1 MKRLFA
7 IAGVFGLFLAMAPPA
22 AAQGAPTARLSG
34 VGNGGTYSGHVRI
47 LAEGSSSIGIKRL
60 EISINGTVVRSENY
74 GGVQGNADIDFTWAT
89 DRAAPVGGRNTHYT
103 VRVRAINNNNAEA
116 VQEARVAVE
125 NGTSAPRGV
134 SASFDSNSVGI
145 GWASNPEADIT
156 GYRVER
162 DSGSGWSSI
171 GTTGSTSMSD
181 SPGPG
186 NHSYRVIAIRSSV
199 VNGGGTASGPSSPAS
214 VNVPAPPPSSSG
226 GAAPGSGSG
235 SGSGSG
241 TGSGSTGSGKG
252 GSAGGSGSGGN
263 SGGIPGYGGRK
274 GKAGSGSGSGG
285 GGRSRGGSVYGTYG
299 SASGRRLG
307 AIGLPGRLSLP
318 GRMGVGRAQIQE
330 LGADRPEWGSFEEN
344 LPYNLEGG
352 FEVEEA
358 LGSPRRV
365 AALSPY
371 RAIPPDGLRWVAAGL
386 WLIVTAAFLKAL
398 ERLITQKELAAAAAL
413 AAREVPEITEDM
425 IPLEV
430 LAAAHEEVAVP
441 ERIPLVAVQEPKVPV
456 AEVSGIREPVLAE
469 AEVSPAATAV
479 VEDEAIAPAAQASSS
494 PAPTRAAASS
504 KVKKATSAS
513 KKPRSRTE
521 TARTTAKKTRSNAA
535 KGSAPKN
542 AGTKG
547 AAKSPAKAAD
557 RSSKKTTTARKSSTR
572 TPGAKRRSTARKTT
586 TSQPKLRLVKN
597 DSAAA

>member
-1 MKRLFA
+1 
-7 IAGVFGLFLAMAPPA
+7 
-22 AAQGAPTARLSG
+22 
-34 VGNGGTYSGHVRI
+34 
-47 LAEGSSSIGIKRL
+47 
-60 EISINGTVVRSENY
+60 
-74 GGVQGNADIDFTWAT
+74 
-89 DRAAPVGGRNTHYT
+89 
-103 VRVRAINNNNAEA
+103 
-116 VQEARVAVE
+116 
-125 NGTSAPRGV
+125 
-134 SASFDSNSVGI
+134 
-145 GWASNPEADIT
+145 
-156 GYRVER
+156 
-162 DSGSGWSSI
+162 
-171 GTTGSTSMSD
+171 
-181 SPGPG
+181 
-186 NHSYRVIAIRSSV
+186 
-199 VNGGGTASGPSSPAS
+199 
-214 VNVPAPPPSSSG
+214 
-226 GAAPGSGSG
+226 
-235 SGSGSG
+235 
-241 TGSGSTGSGKG
+241 
-252 GSAGGSGSGGN
+252 
-263 SGGIPGYGGRK
+263 
-274 GKAGSGSGSGG
+274 
-285 GGRSRGGSVYGTYG
+285 
-299 SASGRRLG
+299 
-307 AIGLPGRLSLP
+307 
-318 GRMGVGRAQIQE
+318 MGVGRAQIQE

-430 LAAAHEEVAVP
+430 LIAAHEEVAVP

-494 PAPTRAAASS
+494 PAPARAAASS

-547 AAKSPAKAAD
+547 AAKKTAASKKSASKTNSAKKRVAAKSPAKAAD